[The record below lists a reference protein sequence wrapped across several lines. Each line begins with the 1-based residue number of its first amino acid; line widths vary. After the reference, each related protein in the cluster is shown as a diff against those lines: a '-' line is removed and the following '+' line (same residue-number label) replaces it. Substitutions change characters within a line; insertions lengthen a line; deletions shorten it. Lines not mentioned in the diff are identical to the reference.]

1 MTWKN
6 KIRFILYRH
15 LKAIYISINVSSS
28 INGTKNF
35 DHGGKESNTKEDEEQ
50 GVEAVAEAQTFAV
63 SSQKDSKRKN
73 GNSLPTIS
81 PSPSY
86 KSGPLRNPGTVP
98 FVWEHTPGKPKD
110 ETKTQKHIKYLVPKP
125 PPGRISKPKKQESLE
140 VKLTEFES
148 LKEIKK
154 ESSDSRVI
162 NEKPLEVKKVVNR
175 ANEKPQI
182 TYGPNFLQ
190 FTGDDSEEDSDFD
203 YDEHENTSYKVC
215 GLLPHFCLK
224 GSIGLLNPLP
234 GLSMR
239 TRLPI
244 SSANK
249 TPSESSSASSQPA
262 RVAVYEHRSLAKQEK
277 EQTIIKNEPK
287 DATNQKERS
296 EPLDRVISDD
306 DINSKNKEVN
316 LQKKGLISFKEL
328 LAVEN
333 EKESS
338 PQNHM
343 DKEAGFCED
352 PKVDRDLKVS
362 RQSELE
368 LPAPPPLPKSPSD
381 SWLWRTLPSMSSK
394 NNPKYPRAKPEI
406 FQSRNPQGQLL
417 PIPET

>member
-1 MTWKN
+1 MEDN
-6 KIRFILYRH
+6 QLNFNRPILSVRRF
-15 LKAIYISINVSSS
+15 SS
-28 INGTKNF
+28 T
-35 DHGGKESNTKEDEEQ
+35 
-50 GVEAVAEAQTFAV
+50 V

-73 GNSLPTIS
+73 GIS

-86 KSGPLRNPGTVP
+86 KSGSLRNPGSVP

-148 LKEIKK
+148 SKETKK
-154 ESSDSRVI
+154 ESSDSRVM

-175 ANEKPQI
+175 ENEKPQI

-277 EQTIIKNEPK
+277 EETVIKNKPK
-287 DATNQKERS
+287 EAANQKERS

-306 DINSKNKEVN
+306 DIDLKNKEVN

-343 DKEAGFCED
+343 VEKTLYIDTIHKVETAKSDEGIFEISHIPKQEKEAGFCED
-352 PKVDRDLKVS
+352 PKVERDLKFS
-362 RQSELE
+362 RQNNME

-394 NNPKYPRAKPEI
+394 NLSLRANPNPKHPTSNTRAKLEN
-406 FQSRNPQGQLL
+406 FQSQNPQGQLL